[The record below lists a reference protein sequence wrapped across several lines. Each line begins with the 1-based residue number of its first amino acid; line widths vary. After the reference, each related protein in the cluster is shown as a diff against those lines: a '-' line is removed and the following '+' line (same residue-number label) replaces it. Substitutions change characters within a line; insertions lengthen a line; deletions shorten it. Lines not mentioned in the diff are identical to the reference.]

1 MRIMLLLRMTLILL
15 GPVRRVQ
22 VPPLAD
28 DAFAC
33 FADDASV
40 VSSVFMVAIWKRRGV
55 ARTVTLMDD
64 AAVTVGIEV
73 TRNDLFI
80 FYAHVPLDSRWR

>member
-1 MRIMLLLRMTLILL
+1 MQIMLLLLVLL
-15 GPVRRVQ
+15 GSVRRVQ

-64 AAVTVGIEV
+64 AAVIVGIEV